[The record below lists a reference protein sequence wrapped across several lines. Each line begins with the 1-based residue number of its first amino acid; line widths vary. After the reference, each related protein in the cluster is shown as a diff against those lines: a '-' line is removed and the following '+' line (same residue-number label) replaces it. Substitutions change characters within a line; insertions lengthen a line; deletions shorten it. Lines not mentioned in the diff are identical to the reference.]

1 MITYEHYQSFPVKVR
16 FTWIQKILQKQGYNV
31 IVNGQKDK
39 PTTKAL
45 KDLQVKN
52 GLSGN
57 SNIDL
62 ETFTLLLNNGG
73 KQISLRG

>member
-1 MITYEHYQSFPVKVR
+1 MISYEHYQSFPVKVR
-16 FTWIQKILQKQGYNV
+16 LMWIQKILQKQGYNV
-31 IVNGQKDK
+31 SINGQKDK
-39 PTTKAL
+39 QTTKAL
-45 KDLQVKN
+45 KDMQIKN

-62 ETFTLLLNNGG
+62 ETFKLLLNNGG

>member
-1 MITYEHYQSFPVKVR
+1 MISYEHYQSFPVKVR
-16 FTWIQKILQKQGYNV
+16 LMWIQKILQKQGYNV
-31 IVNGQKDK
+31 SVNGQKDK
-39 PTTKAL
+39 QTTKAL
-45 KDLQVKN
+45 KDMQIKN

-62 ETFTLLLNNGG
+62 ETFKLLLNSGG